1 MLSSQFAERVAMNQR
16 TVEKW
21 KRQAG
26 REGEGQAA
34 RQVEGGEVNK

>member
-21 KRQAG
+21 NAKLAEKAKAKRRG
-26 REGEGQAA
+26 KLKVVSE
-34 RQVEGGEVNK
+34 